1 MRAWLRRGHV
11 WVGLGGTAL
20 FLGLF
25 FWQVDISHFWQA
37 MKGADYIWAVP
48 AVALWFLAAW
58 ARSLRWG
65 LILRPVA
72 PLSLRALYPVLVIGY
87 MANNLLPARLGELI
101 RAYILGERYGVGKVQ
116 ALGTVAVER
125 VTDGLTLVGLLAV
138 GAMFVEMGGVVKA
151 LAWANLGLFLGGFLV
166 LSAALMK
173 REAALRFMGL
183 LARPLPA
190 PWRAKVVGAWDAFIG
205 GLESLRSPGI
215 LIGALCAGTVA
226 WVLEAAMYY
235 LVGKGFGL
243 EGDPALY
250 LVLAGAANLAVALPS
265 TSGGIGPFEWATQQ
279 VMVGAQTSRGVA
291 AAYAVALHGLL
302 LIPVIIAGL
311 AFLWATQLPVWA
323 TLEKEEVA
331 QVRDRWAG

>member
-1 MRAWLRRGHV
+1 
-11 WVGLGGTAL
+11 
-20 FLGLF
+20 
-25 FWQVDISHFWQA
+25 
-37 MKGADYIWAVP
+37 
-48 AVALWFLAAW
+48 
-58 ARSLRWG
+58 
-65 LILRPVA
+65 
-72 PLSLRALYPVLVIGY
+72 